1 MSRKVN
7 VLSLFDGMGCGY
19 LALRKCGVNVGR
31 YVAYEVDKYC
41 IATTTHNIKIIEHK
55 GDVFDADFSDYR
67 GFDFL
72 MGGSP
77 CTYWSIAKQD
87 GKREKT
93 FTGLGADMFNQYMRA
108 LEEVQPK
115 FFIYENV
122 ASMSNDIREAIC
134 AEFGFD
140 PIMIDSA
147 LVSAQTRKRLYWV
160 GRRVGNEYVSVHV
173 KQPEDKGML
182 LRDILDSVGYDI
194 NGNDKS
200 YALTARYGG
209 ATPKNTLTHNQRS
222 MVAVPVR
229 VGSTPKRD
237 GTPGTSQSNRIYS
250 VDGKGVTLQTH
261 RTGGANGGNCGLY
274 AIPAPK
280 EYAPPDE
287 YKVVVTDHN
296 IRATKPNAS
305 GAHATA
311 QGYTVTFPNSKVGSV
326 TSEHA
331 RKLNII
337 EPTKNRSVTYPIY
350 RVKKGKIKIKG
361 NIYPIKLKDGYY
373 IIRKL
378 SVRECMRLQTV
389 PKRYEFP
396 VSDTQAYRM
405 LGNGWTVS
413 VIAHLIESIRKEVR
427 NGRVYS

>member
-7 VLSLFDGMGCGY
+7 VISLFDGMGCGY

-31 YVAYEVDKYC
+31 YVAFEIDKWC
-41 IATTTHNIKIIEHK
+41 VQTTTHNIKIIEHK

-122 ASMSNDIREAIC
+122 YSMSNEIKEAIS

-140 PIMIDSA
+140 PVMIDSA
-147 LVSAQTRKRLYWV
+147 LVSAQMRKRLYWV
-160 GRRVGNEYVSVHV
+160 GRRVGNKYVPVHV
-173 KQPEDKGML
+173 EQPEDKGIL
-182 LRDILDSVGYDI
+182 LGDILEDGGYDI

-200 YALTARYGG
+200 YALTTRYGG
-209 ATPKNTLTHNQRS
+209 ATPKNTLQHKQRS
-222 MVAVPVR
+222 MVAVR
-229 VGSTPKRD
+229 VGSMPKRD
-237 GTPGTSQSNRIYS
+237 GTLGTSQGQRIYS
-250 VDGKGVTLQTH
+250 VSGKGVPLQAH
-261 RTGGANGGNCGLY
+261 RTGGANGANCGLY
-274 AIPAPK
+274 AVPTI
-280 EYAPPDE
+280 D
-287 YKVVVTDHN
+287 
-296 IRATKPNAS
+296 
-305 GAHATA
+305 
-311 QGYTVTFPNSKVGSV
+311 NSDDV
-326 TSEHA
+326 
-331 RKLNII
+331 
-337 EPTKNRSVTYPIY
+337 Y
-350 RVKKGKIKIKG
+350 RVKKSKIKIKG
-361 NIYPIKLKDGYY
+361 KVYPIKLKDGYY
-373 IIRKL
+373 TIRKL

-389 PKRYEFP
+389 PKSYEFP
-396 VSDTQAYRM
+396 VSNTQAYRM

-427 NGRVYS
+427 DGKRVHG